1 MTVSL
6 TNPPRLIN
14 RQSSLWDAFAN
25 INVTSEHAMT
35 DSLRSFLEMNLHVVF
50 SKKKDE
56 EEEEGSMLPFSLGI
70 IDPRLSDHPTT
81 SILFDY
87 LNITDVCFE
96 S

>member
-6 TNPPRLIN
+6 TNPPP
-14 RQSSLWDAFAN
+14 SHKSTVTSLDAFAN

-56 EEEEGSMLPFSLGI
+56 EEEEGSILPFSLGI
-70 IDPRLSDHPTT
+70 IDSRLSDHPTT